1 VSWKSSNIDA
11 DPTSNMYVFPGI
23 GLGSILSKATLISQE
38 MVCFLGPSFSSPKL
52 IEHQIYT
59 SAVALST
66 AINANEVS
74 AGRLY
79 PELDR
84 IREVSVIVAREVIR
98 EAQKQGL
105 DREKSIR
112 NLSDPELDAWIRSRM
127 YDPTEE
133 LGIDEQAGAPRFRGS
148 SSKSFL

>member
-1 VSWKSSNIDA
+1 
-11 DPTSNMYVFPGI
+11 MYVFPGI
-23 GLGSILSKATLISQE
+23 GLGAILCKAIHITQE
-38 MVCFLGPSFSSPKL
+38 MVCFILRPSFQVRRL
-52 IEHQIYT
+52 TRYQIYT

-66 AINANEVS
+66 AINTNEIN

-98 EAQKQGL
+98 EAQRQGL

-112 NLSDPELDAWIRSRM
+112 NLSNSELDAFIRSRM
-127 YDPTEE
+127 YDPTNDTRLEE
-133 LGIDEQAGAPRFRGS
+133 AETPKFRSFPSRPRVPGS
-148 SSKSFL
+148 PSKL

>member
-1 VSWKSSNIDA
+1 ML
-11 DPTSNMYVFPGI
+11 PLTTTFP
-23 GLGSILSKATLISQE
+23 
-38 MVCFLGPSFSSPKL
+38 SPNTNR
-52 IEHQIYT
+52 HQIYT

-66 AINANEVS
+66 AINTNEIN

-98 EAQKQGL
+98 EARRQGV

-112 NLSDPELDAWIRSRM
+112 NLSDSQLDVFIRSRM
-127 YDPTEE
+127 YDPTKQSGLEE
-133 LGIDEQAGAPRFRGS
+133 IDTPKFRSS
-148 SSKSFL
+148 SSKLRVPGSPSKL